1 MKIII
6 TETQYNLLVKQN
18 INEDFLNWYGEDDF
32 INEQHTPE
40 EWEEE
45 IRALEREIGNP
56 SGWTMNDYFKMQQKL
71 NDYKKWRETTPE
83 GMAVIDLSNKPNEY
97 VVPLPKHLKPVME
110 SRLVKIIKKVINENN
125 GNRYETISHWIDMLE
140 KCLENYDSIDCKNI
154 TKEYEQFYCDNLG
167 DYPMER
173 IMQVLEKLK
182 KEQIELLY
190 NQFDDSFGN

>member
-18 INEDFLNWYGEDDF
+18 INEDFLNWYGENVENLINHLGNLMNKMGTEKFIDRYGEFVESVFGSISNFFRKLKGGDDF

-83 GMAVIDLSNKPNEY
+83 GRAVVDMSNKPNEY

-125 GNRYETISHWIDMLE
+125 G
-140 KCLENYDSIDCKNI
+140 
-154 TKEYEQFYCDNLG
+154 
-167 DYPMER
+167 
-173 IMQVLEKLK
+173 
-182 KEQIELLY
+182 
-190 NQFDDSFGN
+190 SFGKIKKGTD

>member
-18 INEDFLNWYGEDDF
+18 INEDFLNWYGENVENLINHLGNLMNKMGAEKFIDRYGEFVESVFGSISNFFRKLKGGDDDF

-40 EWEEE
+40 EWKED
-45 IRALEREIGNP
+45 IRALERKIGNP
-56 SGWTMNDYFKMQQKL
+56 SGWTMNDYYQMQQKL
-71 NDYKKWRETTPE
+71 NDYKEWRETTPE

-125 GNRYETISHWIDMLE
+125 G
-140 KCLENYDSIDCKNI
+140 
-154 TKEYEQFYCDNLG
+154 
-167 DYPMER
+167 
-173 IMQVLEKLK
+173 
-182 KEQIELLY
+182 
-190 NQFDDSFGN
+190 SFGKIKKGTD